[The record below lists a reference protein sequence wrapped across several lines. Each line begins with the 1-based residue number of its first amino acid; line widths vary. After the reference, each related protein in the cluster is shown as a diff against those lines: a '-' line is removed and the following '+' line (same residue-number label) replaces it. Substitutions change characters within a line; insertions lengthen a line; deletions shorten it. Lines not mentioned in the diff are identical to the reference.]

1 MEGFLAFPRKRSAWI
16 SALKQQ
22 ANNRE
27 VLAMIDRNSWLF
39 WPDSVALSVFAMAI
53 LAMLFLYAARKPMH
67 GVIHSVC
74 NLVTQSTRFI
84 SRWLF
89 LSAENLRL
97 RNQSVL
103 LAHSQDSAATMID
116 REFERV
122 TNIIRKD
129 MQEFPALQRKLM
141 EEVTRIEDD
150 YRKCG
155 EVPAPPPEWVSALE
169 SVSQIKSG
177 GDIPRKLLEDIN
189 KSIQKIHDKTVAE
202 FRRSYEERHKILKGM
217 QPSWRSVEKLIGE
230 MDKKMVTLNANAK
243 QIDGHMT
250 KFEGIRAKDSK
261 TEHALTT
268 SAFVQLAISALVMVI
283 AMGGA
288 FINYKLIALPMS
300 EMVGASDY
308 ITNSLRTSDVAA
320 LVIILMEASMGLFL
334 LESLRITQLFPKIAS
349 MDDRMRRRLMLAS
362 LIFLV
367 ILAAIESSLAL
378 MRDMLIA
385 DKAALMHDLS
395 STAPAAT
402 GGWMSNIPMAGQMIM
417 GFVLPFAL
425 AFVAIP
431 LESVVHSLRTVLGV
445 LLVQIMRGL
454 GFVLRFTGVVFRRIA
469 KVLELGYDIL
479 IVLPLMVEKWVVAM
493 RGDTGDTLVKGHA
506 KTGIAS

>member
-1 MEGFLAFPRKRSAWI
+1 MKDWH
-16 SALKQQ
+16 
-22 ANNRE
+22 
-27 VLAMIDRNSWLF
+27 SWLL
-39 WPDSVALSVFAMAI
+39 WPNNVALSVLALGL

-67 GVIHSVC
+67 GVIISTC
-74 NLVTQSTRFI
+74 NLVTQSARYL

-103 LAHSQDSAATMID
+103 LAHSQESMASLID

-122 TNIIRKD
+122 GNIIRKD
-129 MQEFPALQRKLM
+129 MQEFPALQRKLL
-141 EEVTRIEDD
+141 EEVTRIEED

-155 EVPAPPPEWVSALE
+155 EVPPPPPEWVNALE

-202 FRRSYEERHKILKGM
+202 YRHSYEDRHKILKGAL
-217 QPSWRSVEKLIGE
+217 PSWRSVDKLLGE
-230 MDKKMVTLNANAK
+230 MDKKLVTLNDNAK
-243 QIDGHMT
+243 QIDGHMA
-250 KFEGIRAKDSK
+250 KFEAIRAKDDK
-261 TEHALTT
+261 TEHALTV
-268 SAFVQLAISALVMVI
+268 SAFVQFAISSLVMII

-308 ITNSLRTSDVAA
+308 ITGNLKTSDVAA

-349 MDDRMRRRLMLAS
+349 MDDRMRHRLMLAS

-378 MRDMLIA
+378 MRDMLIS
-385 DKAALMHDLS
+385 DKASLMRDLAS
-395 STAPAAT
+395 SAPAVSE
-402 GGWMSNIPMAGQMIM
+402 GWFSSIPMAGQMIM

-431 LESVVHSLRTVLGV
+431 LESVMNSLRTVVGA
-445 LLVQIMRGL
+445 LLVQIMRGT
-454 GFVLRFTGVVFRRIA
+454 GFAIKFTGMLFRRLG
-469 KVLELGYDIL
+469 KVLELIYDIP
-479 IVLPLMVEKWVVAM
+479 IVIPLMIERWVVAM
-493 RGDTGDTLVKGHA
+493 RSNPAGVVQSRQRGA
-506 KTGIAS
+506 

>member
-1 MEGFLAFPRKRSAWI
+1 
-16 SALKQQ
+16 
-22 ANNRE
+22 
-27 VLAMIDRNSWLF
+27 MINRNSWLF
-39 WPDSVALSVFAMAI
+39 WPDSVALSVLALVVLAI
-53 LAMLFLYAARKPMH
+53 LFLYAARKPMH

-103 LAHSQDSAATMID
+103 LAHSQESAASMID

-122 TNIIRKD
+122 GNTIRKD
-129 MQEFPALQRKLM
+129 MHEFPALQRKLM
-141 EEVTRIEDD
+141 EEVTRIEED
-150 YRKCG
+150 YRRCG
-155 EVPAPPPEWVSALE
+155 EVPPPPPEWVEALE
-169 SVSQIKSG
+169 SISQIKSG

-202 FRRSYEERHKILKGM
+202 YRHAYEGRHKILKGM
-217 QPSWRSVEKLIGE
+217 QPSWRSVDKLMGE
-230 MDKKMVTLNANAK
+230 MDKKMLTLHSNAK
-243 QIDGHMT
+243 QIDDHMT
-250 KFEGIRAKDSK
+250 KFAGMRAKDDK
-261 TEHALTT
+261 TEHALTV

-283 AMGGA
+283 ALGGA

-308 ITNSLRTSDVAA
+308 ITNNLRTSDVAA

-349 MDDRMRRRLMLAS
+349 MDDGMRRRLMWAS

-378 MRDMLIA
+378 MRDMLVA
-385 DKAALMHDLS
+385 DKASLMRDLS
-395 STAPAAT
+395 SSAPAAT
-402 GGWMSNIPMAGQMIM
+402 EGWMSNIPMAGQMIM

-431 LESVVHSLRTVLGV
+431 LESMVHSLRIVIGV
-445 LLVQIMRGL
+445 LLVQTMRGL
-454 GFVLRFTGVVFRRIA
+454 GFALRFTGVVFRRFA
-469 KVLELGYDIL
+469 KVLELSYDVL
-479 IVLPLMVEKWVVAM
+479 IVIPLMVERWVAALRVNPP
-493 RGDTGDTLVKGHA
+493 VKGQA
-506 KTGIAS
+506 KAGSAS

>member
-1 MEGFLAFPRKRSAWI
+1 
-16 SALKQQ
+16 
-22 ANNRE
+22 
-27 VLAMIDRNSWLF
+27 MIDWHSWLF
-39 WPDSVALSVFAMAI
+39 WPDSVALSVLALGI

-103 LAHSQDSAATMID
+103 LAHSQESVATMID

-122 TNIIRKD
+122 GNIISKD
-129 MQEFPALQRKLM
+129 MHEFPAIQRKLL
-141 EEVTRIEDD
+141 EEVTRIEEE
-150 YRKCG
+150 YRRCG
-155 EVPAPPPEWVSALE
+155 EVPPPPPEWVGALE
-169 SVSQIKSG
+169 SVSQLKSG

-202 FRRSYEERHKILKGM
+202 YRRSYEERHKILKGM
-217 QPSWRSVEKLIGE
+217 QPTWRSVDKLMVE
-230 MDKKMVTLNANAK
+230 LDKKLLTLQTNAK
-243 QIDGHMT
+243 QIDDDMT
-250 KFEGIRAKDSK
+250 KFSGMRAKDSK
-261 TEHALTT
+261 TEHALTV
-268 SAFVQLAISALVMVI
+268 SAFVQLAISSLVMVI

-308 ITNSLRTSDVAA
+308 ITNNLRTSDVAA

-349 MDDRMRRRLMLAS
+349 MDDRMRHRLMLAS

-367 ILAAIESSLAL
+367 ILAGIESSLAL
-378 MRDMLIA
+378 MRDILIA
-385 DKAALMHDLS
+385 DKASLMRDLA
-395 STAPAAT
+395 STAPAASE
-402 GGWMSNIPMAGQMIM
+402 GWITNIPMAGQMIM

-431 LESVVHSLRTVLGV
+431 LESVVHSLRTVIGV
-445 LLVQIMRGL
+445 LLVQTMRAL
-454 GFVLRFTGVVFRRIA
+454 GFVLRFTGVVFRRFA
-469 KVLELGYDIL
+469 KVLELVYDIL
-479 IVLPLMVEKWVVAM
+479 IVIPLMIERWIVM
-493 RGDTGDTLVKGHA
+493 LRGTSVQEQA
-506 KTGIAS
+506 KSRSAS

>member
-1 MEGFLAFPRKRSAWI
+1 MSDWHSL
-16 SALKQQ
+16 
-22 ANNRE
+22 
-27 VLAMIDRNSWLF
+27 LF
-39 WPDSVALSVFAMAI
+39 WPDSVALSVLALGI
-53 LAMLFLYAARKPMH
+53 LVILFMYAARKPMH
-67 GVIHSVC
+67 GVIHSLC
-74 NLVTQSTRFI
+74 NLVTQSTRFV

-89 LSAENLRL
+89 LSAETLRL

-103 LAHSQDSAATMID
+103 LAHGQESASAVID

-141 EEVTRIEDD
+141 EELTRIEDD

-155 EVPAPPPEWVSALE
+155 EVPPPPPEWVSALE

-202 FRRSYEERHKILKGM
+202 FRRSYEERHKILKTLN
-217 QPSWRSVEKLIGE
+217 PTWRSVEKLIGE
-230 MDKKMVTLNANAK
+230 MGKKMVTLETNAK
-243 QIDGHMT
+243 QIDGHMA
-250 KFEGIRAKDSK
+250 KFEGIRAKDNK

-308 ITNSLRTSDVAA
+308 ISNNLKTSDVAA

-349 MDDRMRRRLMLAS
+349 MDDRMRHRLMLAS
-362 LIFLV
+362 LIFLI

-385 DKAALMHDLS
+385 DKASLMRDLAS
-395 STAPAAT
+395 SAPAVT
-402 GGWMSNIPMAGQMIM
+402 ESWFTSIPMAGQMIM

-445 LLVQIMRGL
+445 LLVQTMRGL
-454 GFVLRFTGVVFRRIA
+454 GFALRFFGVIFRRFA
-469 KVLELGYDIL
+469 KVLEMVYDIP
-479 IVLPLMVEKWVVAM
+479 IVIPLMLERWVIAM
-493 RGDTGDTLVKGHA
+493 RKDTAD
-506 KTGIAS
+506 

>member
-1 MEGFLAFPRKRSAWI
+1 
-16 SALKQQ
+16 
-22 ANNRE
+22 
-27 VLAMIDRNSWLF
+27 MIDRHSWLF
-39 WPDSVALSVFAMAI
+39 WPDNVALSILVLGI

-97 RNQSVL
+97 RNQAVL
-103 LAHSQDSAATMID
+103 LAHSQESAASMID

-122 TNIIRKD
+122 GNIIRKD
-129 MQEFPALQRKLM
+129 MQEFPALQRKLL
-141 EEVTRIEDD
+141 EEVTRIEED

-155 EVPAPPPEWVSALE
+155 EVPPPPPEWVGAIE
-169 SVSQIKSG
+169 SVSQLKSG
-177 GDIPRKLLEDIN
+177 GDMPRKLLEDIN
-189 KSIQKIHDKTVAE
+189 KSVQKIHDKTIVE
-202 FRRSYEERHKILKGM
+202 YRRTYEERHKILKGM
-217 QPSWRSVEKLIGE
+217 QPLWRSVDKLMGE
-230 MDKKMVTLNANAK
+230 MDKKMLTLHGNAK
-243 QIDGHMT
+243 QIDDDMT
-250 KFEGIRAKDSK
+250 KFAGMRAKDNK
-261 TEHALTT
+261 TEHALTV
-268 SAFVQLAISALVMVI
+268 SAFVQLAISSLVMVI
-283 AMGGA
+283 ALGGA

-308 ITNSLRTSDVAA
+308 ITNNLRTSDVAA

-367 ILAAIESSLAL
+367 ILAGIESSLAL
-378 MRDMLIA
+378 MRDMLVA
-385 DKAALMHDLS
+385 DKASLMHDLAS
-395 STAPAAT
+395 AAPPVT
-402 GGWMSNIPMAGQMIM
+402 DNWMSNIPMAGQMIM

-431 LESVVHSLRTVLGV
+431 LESVVHSLRTVIGV
-445 LLVQIMRGL
+445 LLVQTMRGT
-454 GFVLRFTGVVFRRIA
+454 GFVLRFTGVVFRRFA
-469 KVLELGYDIL
+469 KVLELSYDIL
-479 IVLPLMVEKWVVAM
+479 IVIPLMVERWVVAL
-493 RGDTGDTLVKGHA
+493 RGDSTGKVQA
-506 KTGIAS
+506 KAGSAS